1 MTTTADQKGQIRQ
14 LSLEHAPMET
24 SELGVK
30 SKWANMPAPAVQAPP
45 AVGKARPSRRE
56 PSPALDW
63 TGLDSASQAQR
74 QRVSVIHERSQRPR
88 LMWGQMGRIERSPK
102 RLTRIPSGR
111 GANDCGRAR
120 RQCRVSAVRGIG
132 VPEPMG
138 ELHSTGRQAEF
149 GDGAAGGATAMW
161 RPDPQNHCGHR
172 KLVSCAVRS
181 AERSGS
187 SSHATVFGSQWTI
200 CLIALQGKARE
211 LWAGTPA
218 GHRLT
223 ERATG
228 GRQRGRRT
236 SWIVDCELK
245 TREEKTQKKLEG
257 EIARNCCRVERRG
270 GRVDVAWPG
279 STRGRHRRHR

>member
-1 MTTTADQKGQIRQ
+1 MLARGPRRAGSRKRRLPQVLYRHIR
-14 LSLEHAPMET
+14 T
-24 SELGVK
+24 
-30 SKWANMPAPAVQAPP
+30 
-45 AVGKARPSRRE
+45 
-56 PSPALDW
+56 
-63 TGLDSASQAQR
+63 
-74 QRVSVIHERSQRPR
+74 
-88 LMWGQMGRIERSPK
+88 
-102 RLTRIPSGR
+102 
-111 GANDCGRAR
+111 
-120 RQCRVSAVRGIG
+120 
-132 VPEPMG
+132 EPMG

>member
-132 VPEPMG
+132 VPGLTQTRDFPF
-138 ELHSTGRQAEF
+138 LR
-149 GDGAAGGATAMW
+149 
-161 RPDPQNHCGHR
+161 R
-172 KLVSCAVRS
+172 
-181 AERSGS
+181 
-187 SSHATVFGSQWTI
+187 TVFVLTSASLAVGSAI
-200 CLIALQGKARE
+200 RIL
-211 LWAGTPA
+211 
-218 GHRLT
+218 
-223 ERATG
+223 
-228 GRQRGRRT
+228 
-236 SWIVDCELK
+236 
-245 TREEKTQKKLEG
+245 
-257 EIARNCCRVERRG
+257 
-270 GRVDVAWPG
+270 
-279 STRGRHRRHR
+279 RH